1 MSFAGRLASQSSIIF
16 ASRLAGAGLTFI
28 VQALIARAWGAAILA
43 DYMLAIAAVNLIA
56 CFMPLGFQTIGTYFV
71 AEYAA
76 KRETGKLVA
85 FIKRAYAHVA
95 ICFGVVLVLALLG
108 QGALHLPI
116 VILACAT
123 AVNYI
128 SGAVLVGLKRPYA
141 GYFADSLF
149 RPMMV
154 VATFL
159 VCLTFIEQPTQG
171 FATLLWAIAFGF
183 LAIAAL
189 QFAYVLAILRKL
201 PIALEPPQPETR
213 RWWRFALPWVIIGL
227 ATDFFFD
234 IDLLLLSTQL
244 SKEDLAIFGVVSR
257 IFVLVSFGVAAVYA
271 VILPEIFEREA
282 NSDRAGFLR
291 KVGEANLA
299 ASLAA
304 LVMLVGVIIFG
315 PLALSIFGEGFGA
328 GLWPL
333 VLLSLALLVRS
344 LLGPAAMVLSIYDH
358 PWASVPAVLIGLSAL
373 VLGNLALVPAYGL
386 VGAAVS
392 ACLAI
397 SLWSL
402 VLWLI
407 AWRVAKVDVS
417 IRQYFAR

>member
-1 MSFAGRLASQSSIIF
+1 MNIVGRLASQSSIIF

-28 VQALIARAWGAAILA
+28 VQALIARAWGAEILA

-56 CFMPLGFQTIGTYFV
+56 CFMPLGFQTIGTYFA

-76 KRETGKLVA
+76 KRGTGKLVA
-85 FIKRAYAHVA
+85 FIRRAYAHVA
-95 ICFGVVLVLALLG
+95 ICFVVLAVLAVVG
-108 QGALHLPI
+108 QGELYLPI

-123 AVNYI
+123 AVNYV

-154 VATFL
+154 LATFMI
-159 VCLTFIEQPTQG
+159 CLTVIKEPPVG
-171 FATLLWAIAFGF
+171 FSTMMWVIAFGF

-189 QFAYVLAILRKL
+189 QLVYVVETIRKL
-201 PIALEPPQPETR
+201 PKGGELAPAEPS
-213 RWWRFALPWVIIGL
+213 RWWRFAVPWVIIGL

-234 IDLLLLSTQL
+234 IDLLLLSAQM
-244 SKEDLAIFGVVSR
+244 SKEDLAIFGVVSK
-257 IFVLVSFGVAAVYA
+257 IFALVSFGVAAVYA

-282 NSDRAGFLR
+282 NADRRGFLR

-304 LVMLVGVIIFG
+304 LVMLIGVILCG
-315 PLALSIFGEGFGA
+315 PLALSLFGEGFGA

-344 LLGPAAMVLSIYDH
+344 LFGPAAMVLSIYDR
-358 PWASVPAVLIGLSAL
+358 PWASIPAVLIGLVAL
-373 VLGNLALVPAYGL
+373 VVGNLTLVPSYGL
-386 VGAAVS
+386 FGAALS

-407 AWRVAKVDVS
+407 ALRVAKVDVS
-417 IRQYFAR
+417 IRQYFVR